1 MKREQANRSIRD
13 TASEY
18 GVYLYEVAML
28 EGVSYD
34 TFMRRMRKEFSNKEQ
49 SRICQV
55 IKEYARKN
63 KEETDDAIIPDFEV
77 GEYIIYR
84 NGETYELGRVK
95 SVCKDG
101 CFVAYNNGETGA
113 KTHFEDMHKL
123 MNAYTINSTNLGGA
137 FFEDKKNV

>member
-1 MKREQANRSIRD
+1 MNNEIVRKAMRD
-13 TASEY
+13 KK
-18 GVYLYEVAML
+18 LKQWQVAEMI
-28 EGVSYD
+28 GVSE
-34 TFMRRMRKEFSNKEQ
+34 TTMVRKMRTELPKKEQ
-49 SRICQV
+49 EEIVRRIEALADNETE
-55 IKEYARKN
+55 EYDN
-63 KEETDDAIIPDFEV
+63 VPDFEV

-84 NGETYELGRVK
+84 NGERYELGRVK

-137 FFEDKKNV
+137 FFEGK

>member
-1 MKREQANRSIRD
+1 MNNEIVRKAMRNKNLKQW
-13 TASEY
+13 
-18 GVYLYEVAML
+18 EVAELIGISESTM
-28 EGVSYD
+28 VK
-34 TFMRRMRKEFSNKEQ
+34 RMRNELPKAEQ
-49 SRICQV
+49 EEIVRRIEAHV
-55 IKEYARKN
+55 DNETEEYDN
-63 KEETDDAIIPDFEV
+63 VPDFEV

-84 NGETYELGRVK
+84 NGERYELGRVK

-137 FFEDKKNV
+137 FFDGK